1 MTLAAGNT
9 DVDICARALVCLGL
23 KPINSLLGDDDK
35 VVTCRTLY
43 PMVRK
48 EVLGRYPWRYT
59 IAKRRLARLT
69 DTPVSEWLYAFQLPA
84 DRMAGPRAVFTS
96 DQRGAQTL
104 KQYDIYQ
111 DHLYAND
118 PEIWIDYQAN
128 QNESKDPPYVQ
139 TLMVYVMAAR
149 LAEPLTD
156 DSSKGE
162 RWETMAYG
170 SPAEK
175 QMGGYFE
182 TAKALDAQQRPSQE
196 VSGDFS
202 LINVR

>member
-23 KPINSLLGDDDK
+23 TPINSLAGSDDK
-35 VVTCRTLY
+35 ETLCRTLY

-48 EVLGRYPWRYT
+48 EVLSRYPWRHT
-59 IAKRRLARLT
+59 IAKVRLSRLT
-69 DTPVSEWLYAFQLPA
+69 AAPVNEWKYAFQLPEN
-84 DRMAGPRAVFTS
+84 RLCGPRAVYNSKEVNARPIT
-96 DQRGAQTL
+96 
-104 KQYDIYQ
+104 QYDIFQ
-111 DHLYAND
+111 DHLYSN
-118 PEIWIDYQAN
+118 EESIWIDFQAD

-149 LAEPLTD
+149 LAEPATD
-156 DSSKGE
+156 DSGKGE

-175 QMGGYFE
+175 QQGGYFE
-182 TAKALDAQQRPSQE
+182 LAKNLDSQQRSSQE
-196 VSGDFS
+196 VSGDYS
-202 LINVR
+202 LLSCR

>member
-9 DVDICARALVCLGL
+9 DVDTCARALVCLGL

-43 PMVRK
+43 PMVRR
-48 EVLGRYPWRYT
+48 EVLSRYPWRHT
-59 IAKRRLARLT
+59 LVKRRLNRLT
-69 DTPVSEWLYAFQLPA
+69 DTPVSEWKYAFQLPA
-84 DRMAGPRAVFTS
+84 DRLAGPRAVFTTDEQS
-96 DQRGAQTL
+96 APTL
-104 KQYDIYQ
+104 KEYDIYQ
-111 DHLYAND
+111 DHVYCNEPA
-118 PEIWIDYQAN
+118 IWIDYQAN
-128 QNESKDPPYVQ
+128 QNEAKDPPYVQ

-182 TAKALDAQQRPSQE
+182 TAKNLDSQQRPSQE
-196 VSGDFS
+196 VSGDYS
-202 LINVR
+202 LISCR

>member
-9 DVDICARALVCLGL
+9 DVDTCARALVCLGL
-23 KPINSLLGDDDK
+23 KPINTLVGDDDK
-35 VVTCRTLY
+35 VTACRTIY

-48 EVLGRYPWRYT
+48 EVLSRYPWRHT
-59 IAKRRLARLT
+59 IKKVRLGRLT
-69 DTPVSEWLYAFQLPA
+69 EAPVGEWLYAFQLPS
-84 DRMAGPRAVFTS
+84 DRIAGPRAVFTS
-96 DQRGAQTL
+96 GDKGAPTL
-104 KQYDIYQ
+104 KEYDIYG
-111 DHLYAND
+111 DTLLAND
-118 PEIWIDYQAN
+118 PAVWIDYQATT
-128 QNESKDPPYVQ
+128 NESKDPPYVQ
-139 TLMVYVMAAR
+139 TLMTYVMAAR

-182 TAKALDAQQRPSQE
+182 TAKNLDSQQRPSQE
-196 VSGDFS
+196 ISGDYS
-202 LINVR
+202 LISCR

>member
-1 MTLAAGNT
+1 MTLSAGNT
-9 DVDICARALVCLGL
+9 DVDTCARALVCLGL

-48 EVLGRYPWRYT
+48 EVLSRYPWRYT
-59 IAKRRLARLT
+59 IAKRQLVRLT
-69 DTPVSEWLYAFQLPA
+69 STPVNEYKYAFQLPS
-84 DRMAGPRAVFTS
+84 DRLAGPRAVFS
-96 DQRGAQTL
+96 SGLSGAPTI
-104 KQYDIYQ
+104 KEYDIYQ
-111 DHLYAND
+111 DHLYTNEPA
-118 PEIWIDYQAN
+118 IWIDYQAS

-162 RWETMAYG
+162 RWDMMAYG

-196 VSGDFS
+196 ISGDYS
-202 LINVR
+202 LIQVR

>member
-9 DVDICARALVCLGL
+9 DVDYCARALVNLGL
-23 KPINSLLGDDDK
+23 KPINSLLGEDDK

-48 EVLGRYPWRYT
+48 EVLGRYPWRFT
-59 IAKRRLARLT
+59 MAKRQLARLS
-69 DTPVSEWLYAFQLPA
+69 DVPVNEWLYAFQLPS
-84 DRMAGPRAVFTS
+84 DRLGGPRAVFAS
-96 DQRGAQTL
+96 GQRGAPTL
-104 KQYDIYQ
+104 KEYDVYQ
-111 DHLYAND
+111 DHLYANE
-118 PEIWIDYQAN
+118 PAIWIDYQAN
-128 QNESKDPPYVQ
+128 QNEAKDPPYIS
-139 TLMVYVMAAR
+139 TLMVYVMSAR
-149 LAEPLTD
+149 LSEPLTD

-162 RWETMAYG
+162 RWEMQAYG

-196 VSGDFS
+196 VSGDYS
-202 LINVR
+202 LISVR

>member
-1 MTLAAGNT
+1 MTLAAGTT
-9 DVDICARALVCLGL
+9 DVDYCARALVNLGL

-35 VVTCRTLY
+35 VVTCRTIY

-48 EVLGRYPWRYT
+48 EVLSRYPWRFT
-59 IAKRRLARLT
+59 LAKRRLVKLA
-69 DTPVSEWLYAFQLPA
+69 DTPINEWQNAFQLPS
-84 DRMAGPRAVFTS
+84 DRLGGPRAVFSSSEKNAPTV
-96 DQRGAQTL
+96 
-104 KQYDIYQ
+104 KEYDIYQ
-111 DHLYAND
+111 DHLYANED
-118 PEIWIDYQAN
+118 QIWIDYQAM

-139 TLMVYVMAAR
+139 TLMVYVMSAR

-162 RWETMAYG
+162 RWEVMAYG

-196 VSGDFS
+196 VSGDYS
-202 LINVR
+202 LISCR